1 MSTDKMS
8 TDKISDK
15 TVSHQL
21 TDAHDKFVHERTTNP
36 SSGMRANELK
46 SAQKTVDS
54 HLGHLEITNDVKPA
68 RDDVRA
74 PQSAAPERE
83 AQVPLDSQPA
93 WQKNMSN
100 DLTHA
105 WNSISDT
112 ASNALNAVEKHYQ
125 NPYGK
130 GWDADWAD
138 LQSPAPIDRRVLDT
152 FKAIYDG
159 PKEVL
164 DRLKEAMER

>member
-1 MSTDKMS
+1 MSAEKIT

-15 TVSHQL
+15 TVPHQM
-21 TDAHDKFVHERTTNP
+21 TDAHDQFLHERTTNLT
-36 SSGMRANELK
+36 SGMRANELN
-46 SAQKTVDS
+46 SAQKTVDT
-54 HLGHLEITNDVKPA
+54 HLGTLQITNDVKPA

-74 PQSAAPERE
+74 PQAATSALE
-83 AQVPLDSQPA
+83 AQVPVDSRPA

-164 DRLKEAMER
+164 DRLKEAMDR